1 VFGGRPVNRNQE
13 QYGETLKIRGSY
25 EGGIKKKKK
34 KSRGEK
40 GERERGALSFYV
52 KSEGKFGR
60 ARGAPSLKMSPRYS
74 VKKFFLFVV
83 LS

>member
-34 KSRGEK
+34 KQGRKGGK
-40 GERERGALSFYV
+40 GEGCFV
-52 KSEGKFGR
+52 
-60 ARGAPSLKMSPRYS
+60 
-74 VKKFFLFVV
+74 FLCKI
-83 LS
+83 